1 VLLTD
6 VEEVRGRGETD
17 AGRAVG
23 GDGGGE
29 GAHAEEDDTGS
40 RGGGRRPERSCEE
53 EDGVGSPEQS
63 PDMIFFRA
71 GESPTPL
78 KSNGVHVNESLI

>member
-17 AGRAVG
+17 NERAVG

-29 GAHAEEDDTGS
+29 GVHAEEDDTGS
-40 RGGGRRPERSCEE
+40 RGGGSRPERSCEE
-53 EDGVGSPEQS
+53 EDVVRSP
-63 PDMIFFRA
+63 
-71 GESPTPL
+71 
-78 KSNGVHVNESLI
+78 

>member
-53 EDGVGSPEQS
+53 EAGQS
-63 PDMIFFRA
+63 ARA
-71 GESPTPL
+71 RRKTVWAHLS
-78 KSNGVHVNESLI
+78 KVLI

>member
-29 GAHAEEDDTGS
+29 GAHAEEEDTRS
-40 RGGGRRPERSCEE
+40 RRGGRRPERSCEE
-53 EDGVGSPEQS
+53 EAGQS
-63 PDMIFFRA
+63 AHARRKTVWTRP
-71 GESPTPL
+71 S
-78 KSNGVHVNESLI
+78 KVLI